1 MAEVYVEEICK
12 QFGEVGALDKVSCE
26 FEDGQLT
33 VLVGPSGC
41 GKTTLLRTIAGL
53 EEPTSGSVYIGEE
66 NVDGAP
72 AWERNVAMVFQS
84 YALYPH
90 MSVFKNMAFPLEA
103 AKVSK
108 EEIKRQV
115 HQTANILQI
124 EELLERKPR
133 ELSGGQMQRVA
144 LGRAIIREPDVFLMD
159 EPLSN
164 LDAKLR
170 VLMRAELKHLQS
182 QLGVTTIYVTHDQA
196 EAMTLA
202 DKLIVMNEG
211 CIQQI
216 GKAEEVY
223 RYPRNKFVAGFIGSP
238 PMNFLDCH
246 FDPAKGALVG
256 ELFEY
261 EPGAKAREVL
271 GSGKTEKLIL
281 GIRPE
286 DVSVDSSPSRGT
298 VQASVYV
305 IEQMGREI
313 LLTAKVGE
321 TTVKAYAPTNA
332 TLEIEQIVW
341 LLFKEEAIHI
351 FDEETEEALFSG
363 SIGARIP
370 QDSRDEPATE
380 LPAGSGGGLQEV
392 WR

>member
-1 MAEVYVEEICK
+1 MAEVYVKEVCK
-12 QFGEVGALDKVSCE
+12 QFGEVGALDRVSCT

-72 AWERNVAMVFQS
+72 AWERNIAMVFQS

-90 MSVFKNMAFPLEA
+90 MTVFKNMAFPLEA

-108 EEIKRQV
+108 EEIKTRV
-115 HQTANILQI
+115 HETARILQI
-124 EELLERKPR
+124 EDLLARRPR

-144 LGRAIIREPDVFLMD
+144 LGRAIVREPDVFLMD

-202 DKLIVMNEG
+202 DKLIVMHAG
-211 CIQQI
+211 CIQQV
-216 GKAEEVY
+216 GKPEDVY
-223 RYPRNKFVAGFIGSP
+223 RHPRNKFVAGFIGSP
-238 PMNFLDCH
+238 PMNFLDCR
-246 FDPAKGALVG
+246 FDPDRSLLVG
-256 ELFEY
+256 EGLEY
-261 EPGAKAREVL
+261 AVGAKWREVL
-271 GSGKTEKLIL
+271 TARGPGDLIL

-286 DVSVDSSPSRGT
+286 DMSVATAPSSGAVPAT
-298 VQASVYV
+298 VYV
-305 IEQMGREI
+305 TEQLGREI
-313 LLTAKVGE
+313 LLS
-321 TTVKAYAPTNA
+321 A
-332 TLEIEQIVW
+332 TLGESTVRAFAPPDAE
-341 LLFKEEAIHI
+341 L
-351 FDEETEEALFSG
+351 
-363 SIGARIP
+363 
-370 QDSRDEPATE
+370 AT
-380 LPAGSGGGLQEV
+380 GQEV
-392 WR
+392 WLAFDEGATHLFDGETELSLSWQDDDDFHS

>member
-1 MAEVYVEEICK
+1 MAKVYVEEICK
-12 QFGEVGALDKVSCE
+12 QFGEVSALDKVSCE

-72 AWERNVAMVFQS
+72 PWDRNVAMVFQS

-202 DKLIVMNEG
+202 DKLIVMNAG

-223 RYPRNKFVAGFIGSP
+223 RYPNNKFVAGFIGSP

-256 ELFEY
+256 ELFEH

-286 DVSVDSSPSRGT
+286 DVSVDSSPSRGG

-313 LLTAKVGE
+313 LLTARVGE
-321 TTVKAYAPTNA
+321 TTVRAYAPTDA

-341 LLFKEEAIHI
+341 LLFKEETIHV
-351 FDEETEEALFSG
+351 FEGETKNALFSG

-370 QDSRDEPATE
+370 QDSQDEPATE